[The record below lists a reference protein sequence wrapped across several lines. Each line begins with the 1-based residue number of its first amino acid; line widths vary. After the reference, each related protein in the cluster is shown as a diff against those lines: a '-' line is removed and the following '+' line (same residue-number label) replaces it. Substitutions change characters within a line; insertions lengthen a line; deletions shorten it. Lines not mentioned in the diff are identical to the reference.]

1 MKPSRS
7 RKLKRLEEVEVLL
20 DQDVLVHFRA
30 NEPGWKRRIN
40 GALRRALRLRPSSK
54 STRAK
59 PTAKRPAKSA
69 PAKPKRAAA
78 R

>member
-20 DQDVLVHFRA
+20 DEDVLAHFRA
-30 NEPGWKRRIN
+30 NEPGWERRIN
-40 GALRRALRLRPSSK
+40 SALRRAVRLRPSSK

-59 PTAKRPAKSA
+59 PTARRPAK
-69 PAKPKRAAA
+69 AAA